1 MCISITLYQKPKVNS
16 RNHRALQTIQLY
28 EAFLKTLKN
37 GVRYIFYQSIY
48 DDKMMTL

>member
-1 MCISITLYQKPKVNS
+1 MRISITLYQKPKVNF

-37 GVRYIFYQSIY
+37 GVRYTFYQSID